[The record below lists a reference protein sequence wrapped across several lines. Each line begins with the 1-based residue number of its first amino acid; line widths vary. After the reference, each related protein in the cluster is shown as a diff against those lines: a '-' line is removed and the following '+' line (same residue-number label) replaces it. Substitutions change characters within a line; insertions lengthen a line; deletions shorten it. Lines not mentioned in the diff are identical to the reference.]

1 MVLSYEEWRDEIAE
15 YLQKGIDLWL
25 EVFAKEKAQE
35 MILHY
40 RADGGSIRAEIR
52 TSQGWELLG
61 YGDYEWEEAHI
72 FGEPEDPAALSEWER
87 ERGCRV
93 PEEVRDVIKDC
104 GLGIRT
110 MCMEFYQDSGGE
122 MQERMAEDL
131 VKVLEENYKCRVTAM
146 REG

>member
-40 RADGGSIRAEIR
+40 RADGGCIRTEVR

-61 YGDYEWEEAHI
+61 YGDHEWEDAHI
-72 FGEPEDPAALSEWER
+72 FGEPDDENAVDEWER
-87 ERGCRV
+87 ERGYRV
-93 PEEVRDVIKDC
+93 PEEVRDAIKDC
-104 GLGIRT
+104 GLGIQT
-110 MCMEFYQDSGGE
+110 MCMEFYQDSGGG
-122 MQERMAEDL
+122 MQDRMAEDL
-131 VKVLEENYKCRVTAM
+131 AEVLKENYGCVVSVV
-146 REG
+146 REV